1 MNELR
6 GLWRGKRVDNGKWVT
21 GDLSRI
27 KAADHYF
34 VDEIM
39 VEETTLGECTG
50 LRDKNG
56 KLIFEGDI
64 IAYEDETP
72 GQYEY
77 HDSLFIN
84 RGIIKFGDG
93 QFYFT
98 NSIAATMNDLLN
110 SGILDCEVIGNI
122 HDNPELLQK
131 GAADDLYRK
140 ENKL

>member
-56 KLIFEGDI
+56 TAIFEGDI
-64 IAYEDETP
+64 ITDKRGALFRVKWNEKWSHFACET
-72 GQYEY
+72 
-77 HDSLFIN
+77 ITN
-84 RGIIKFGDG
+84 AKFTPCMNVG
-93 QFYFT
+93 
-98 NSIAATMNDLLN
+98 TMKHY
-110 SGILDCEVIGNI
+110 EVIGNI

-131 GAADDLYRK
+131 GAG
-140 ENKL
+140 E